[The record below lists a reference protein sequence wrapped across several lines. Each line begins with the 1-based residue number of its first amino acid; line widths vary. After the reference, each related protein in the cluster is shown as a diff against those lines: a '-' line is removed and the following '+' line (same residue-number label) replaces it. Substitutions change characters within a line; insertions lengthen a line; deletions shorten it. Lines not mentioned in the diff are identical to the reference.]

1 MSYIRCK
8 HLPKVQEVFDV
19 HWDGKKA
26 SLFVQSYLTE
36 VLSQLNRLW
45 AAVTRY
51 HHQLQG
57 FIKHEK

>member
-1 MSYIRCK
+1 MSDIRFK
-8 HLPKVQEVFDV
+8 HLPKVQKVFDV

-36 VLSQLNRLW
+36 VLSQLHRLW

-51 HHQLQG
+51 HHQV
-57 FIKHEK
+57 FV

>member
-26 SLFVQSYLTE
+26 SVFVQSYLTE

-51 HHQLQG
+51 HHQV
-57 FIKHEK
+57 FV